1 LNIDDCWWTARSAA
15 GLVLLLCGQAAP
27 IAAQTTGSILGQV
40 VEQGTDRPLAD
51 VRITVA
57 GTTLGASSGAD
68 GRFVI
73 AAVPPGERAVRAELI
88 GYRPVVVENLIVRS
102 TVRTELRLEL
112 QAAPVQLE
120 GLRIE
125 AERIRLI
132 EPEVS
137 TTHEVIRA
145 RELAALPIDDVA
157 EAVELTPG
165 VSEGH
170 FRGGRIGQE
179 VYLIDGFETKNQF
192 EASSQGAALE
202 LPPSALEE
210 VEVITG
216 GFGAQ
221 YGSALSGVVS
231 YTTRRGSTEQWDA
244 RASAQTDEWAPDAL
258 WRGFTGLSLS
268 AGGPL
273 HFLGAGTT
281 LYADVLAQAR
291 ADADPRA
298 RGLACLAA
306 DEADEAV
313 AALIR
318 EVQAQAPA
326 LYCPAQGDHLPHQ
339 RGDRLIGFARID
351 RPLSDNLALVV
362 TLLHNRDQRE
372 LYTPEHRYNPQYQLG
387 QRTGGS
393 LASALLD
400 WTRNEGGHAWHLSLR
415 SSFTHLDRYLG
426 VVDPWTFDG
435 RARLG
440 ALGFGGFRFVGED
453 FVRSPIEA
461 QLASASAV
469 PGYVAPG
476 SALGT
481 PFGVAGNGIFF
492 TEGTPDIANYA
503 RSNVF
508 SAELAGE
515 HLRTNG
521 MILRG
526 GGSAK
531 LYRVESYERTL
542 AHLSGSTPSYARFF
556 PAVVSGFSEARFGAL
571 DDMTISLGL
580 RVDAFRSGVSFR
592 ADRGDFLSPVI
603 DPSWQVSLMPRVGLA
618 MPIPGTGERSAVRF
632 NFNYVS
638 QPPDFRYFLDTAI
651 GDSLRTDI
659 RRQGNPQLSFERGV
673 TYEASFS
680 HVLRDDL
687 GAGLTYFRKE
697 LRNLVTGSLRV
708 GETGNPQYTTGD
720 FGTVQGVELSLR
732 AQLPWARV
740 RAGYAL
746 SRAMGVASGAQNDS
760 TADPGRAATEYPL
773 AFDRRHSADVTL
785 YLWQAAGNADAPWSL
800 TIASSL
806 QSGYP
811 ISRRAAAGVDGDGL
825 ETARLPWTSTVDA
838 RLARDFGAVP
848 GCNGCAWRI
857 VADGRNL
864 LGRANIVAL
873 RRDTG
878 GLGPTIA
885 AVNAVRDDVP
895 PPDAPIPAE
904 SPGYSALAD
913 LNGNGYIDA
922 GEFRLARTAAALD
935 RFDPSLFYGEARQ
948 VRLGVEVTF

>member
-1 LNIDDCWWTARSAA
+1 MWLP
-15 GLVLLLCGQAAP
+15 LLLTGLAMP
-27 IAAQTTGSILGQV
+27 GAAQTTGSILGQV
-40 VEQGTDRPLAD
+40 VEQGTDRPLAG
-51 VRITVA
+51 VSVTVV
-57 GTTLGASSGAD
+57 GTTLGTTTGED

-88 GYRPVVVENLIVRS
+88 GYRPVVVENLVVRS

-112 QAAPVQLE
+112 QTAPVELE
-120 GLRIE
+120 GVRVQ

-132 EPEVS
+132 EPEIS

-145 RELAALPIDDVA
+145 RELIALPIDEIA

-179 VYLIDGFETKNQF
+179 IYLIDGFETKNQF

-202 LPPSALEE
+202 LPPGALEE

-231 YTTRRGSTEQWDA
+231 YTTRRGSTDQWEG
-244 RASAQTDEWAPDAL
+244 RAAAHTDEWAPGSL

-273 HFLGAGTT
+273 AFLGAGTT

-291 ADADPRA
+291 AEADPRA
-298 RGLACLAA
+298 RGLACLEAGDV
-306 DEADEAV
+306 DESV
-313 AALIR
+313 ATLIR
-318 EVQAQAPA
+318 QVESRAPG
-326 LYCPAQGDHLPHQ
+326 LHCPAASDHLPHQ
-339 RGDRLIGFARID
+339 RGDKLIGFARLD
-351 RPLSDNLALVV
+351 RPLTSNLSLVV
-362 TLLHNRDQRE
+362 TLLHNRDQHE
-372 LYTPEHRYNPQYQLG
+372 LYTPEHRYNSTYQLG
-387 QRTGGS
+387 QRTRGS
-393 LASALLD
+393 LATALLD
-400 WTRNEGGHAWHLSLR
+400 WTRNVEGHAWHVSLR
-415 SSFTHLDRYLG
+415 SSYTHIDRYLG

-440 ALGFGGFRFVGED
+440 ALGFGGFRFLGED

-461 QLASASAV
+461 QLESAGSV
-469 PGYVAPG
+469 PGYIAPG
-476 SALGT
+476 SAIGS
-481 PFGVAGNGIFF
+481 PFGIAANGIFF
-492 TEGTPDIANYA
+492 TSGTPDIANYA
-503 RSNVF
+503 RSGVF
-508 SAELAGE
+508 SADLTGE
-515 HLRTNG
+515 HLRANG
-521 MILRG
+521 MILRSG
-526 GGSAK
+526 ASAK

-542 AHLSGSTPSYARFF
+542 AHLSGSTPNYARFF

-571 DDMTISLGL
+571 DDMTISMGL

-603 DPSWQVSLMPRVGLA
+603 DPSWEVSLMPRVGLS
-618 MPIPGTGERSAVRF
+618 MPIPGTEGRSAVRF

-673 TYEASFS
+673 TYEAAAS
-680 HVLRDDL
+680 HMLSEDV

-697 LRNLVTGSLRV
+697 LRNLVTGSLRI

-732 AQLPWARV
+732 AQLPWATV
-740 RAGYAL
+740 RGGYAL
-746 SRAMGVASGAQNDS
+746 SRAMGVTSGAQNDS
-760 TADPGRAATEYPL
+760 TADPDRAAIEYPL
-773 AFDRRHSADVTL
+773 AFDRRHSADVAF
-785 YLWQAAGNADAPWSL
+785 YLWQAAGMTDSPWSL
-800 TIASSL
+800 TLVGSA

-811 ISRRAAAGVDGDGL
+811 ISRLAAGGVGADDL
-825 ETARLPWTSTVDA
+825 ETARLPWSIVLDA
-838 RLARDFGAVP
+838 RLARDFGSLP
-848 GCNGCAWRI
+848 GCGGCTWRI

-878 GLGPTIA
+878 GLGPAIG
-885 AVNAVRDDVP
+885 AVNALLDDVAP
-895 PPDAPIPAE
+895 PSMPIPAE
-904 SPGYSALAD
+904 APGYSAAAD
-913 LNGNGYIDA
+913 LNDNGYIEAD
-922 GEFRLARTAAALD
+922 EFRFARTAAVLD

-948 VRLGVEVTF
+948 LRLGVEVTF